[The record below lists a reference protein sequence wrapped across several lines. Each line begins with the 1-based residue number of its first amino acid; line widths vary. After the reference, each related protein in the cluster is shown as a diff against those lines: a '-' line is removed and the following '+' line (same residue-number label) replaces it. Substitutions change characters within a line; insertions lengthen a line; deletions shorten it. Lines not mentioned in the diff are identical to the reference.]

1 MGFGID
7 LIITGFLLGIALAM
21 DAFSVSL
28 ATGLGEPKMKRGR
41 MFLIAG
47 TFAVFQFVMPLLGR
61 LFVGKLLQSFRVLRK
76 FIPVAAFVILLV
88 LGGKMILEGIRN
100 ARKKRER
107 MGDADNTP
115 AGSPLYGAG
124 EHGNAGTTDERPLYS
139 TGEVGSVGIT
149 DVRTRMS
156 LGKLIMQGVATSLDA
171 LSVGFVVMAEY
182 RLIPAALSCAVI
194 GAVTFVICIAGLL
207 LGRKI
212 GTVLEEKAYFLGGI
226 ILISIG
232 VEILLKG

>member
-1 MGFGID
+1 
-7 LIITGFLLGIALAM
+7 
-21 DAFSVSL
+21 
-28 ATGLGEPKMKRGR
+28 
-41 MFLIAG
+41 
-47 TFAVFQFVMPLLGR
+47 
-61 LFVGKLLQSFRVLRK
+61 
-76 FIPVAAFVILLV
+76 
-88 LGGKMILEGIRN
+88 MILEGIRN
-100 ARKKRER
+100 ARKKRAR

-139 TGEVGSVGIT
+139 TGEIGSAGIT
-149 DVRTRMS
+149 DARTRMS
-156 LGKLIMQGVATSLDA
+156 FGKLVMQGVATSLDA

-212 GTVLEEKAYFLGGI
+212 GTVLEEKAFFLGGI